1 MFSPLT
7 KRPKQSSRNDRTPHH
22 RVAPPDSPAT
32 HNRESAQRD
41 SFISDRP
48 ATGTPARL
56 GVLVCLVSP
65 VNNGEKGDDTNQLK
79 PVFFGEFPQ
88 LVRDE
93 QTCFLRNNSPLVRDV
108 NVSGGMDKETCLS
121 WFIIGTKLFVWSQLT
136 TFTIKK
142 LVSAVSWD
150 QSAGAASRARS
161 PVDSSVSVPKITR
174 GVVYWSDLFSGQ
186 EVAPVTNLG
195 SSDETGAY
203 SSPKVRKSSAFVIA
217 MACSSSG
224 GLWQFTCSPTDVT
237 SSQVHLDV
245 SSSSMSE
252 GYPRSLLWQFSQGLS
267 TQSCCYF
274 ESILRKGLHCFTIEP
289 DLTVLEVWRHEIVG
303 TDGDSSIK
311 KDIASQKQIWPLDL
325 QVDDQGKVITVLVAT
340 ICMDRFSSSSY
351 TQYSLL
357 TLQHKS
363 ETRFSD
369 GREEWV
375 PEKQGPIQV
384 IIPKAR
390 VEDKEFL
397 FSMKL
402 RVGGR
407 PQGLAII
414 LSGDGTATVC
424 YFHGNSS
431 RLYKFDLPYDA
442 GKVLDASVL
451 SSDDEHECGAWT
463 VLTEKAGEWAI
474 PEKAVVLGGVEPP
487 ERSLLRKGSSNER
500 SRDETRNTPY
510 GVTRLLLE
518 WIDSDLQNSKDQGNA
533 KMGIFRQTARDEES
547 EALLG
552 QLFEE
557 FLLSGKVDGSLGK
570 LSESDGETNV
580 FARKSK
586 SIVDT
591 LAKHWTST
599 RGAEIVA
606 MTVISAQLVEKQQK
620 HEQFLNFLALS
631 KCHVELCSKQ
641 KLQKLINQSHSGR
654 FGSPNAAAED
664 QVSCALWD
672 LIQFVG
678 ERARRNTVLLMDRD
692 NAEVFYSKVSEIEEV
707 FHCLNRQ
714 LEYLIR
720 AEQPLGIQVQRA
732 CELSNVSSV
741 VVSTAKMEQEKENK
755 ALLDEYWTRRDTI
768 FDCLYQQAKE
778 FMEADFQSVK
788 ERTDIFRN
796 RCSDLLSVAK
806 RHAGYKIMWKIC
818 YDLNDT
824 GLLKNLMHEGVGPQ
838 GGFGYFVFQQ
848 LYDMTQFSMLLRL
861 GEGFQDEL
869 LIFLKRHSD
878 LMWLHEVFLHQFPSA
893 SDTLHALALAQ
904 DEESM
909 KAIEEGRVS
918 ETEDVQPT
926 FAERK
931 RFLNL
936 SKIAYVADKDADS
949 KSKMKRIEADLKLL
963 KLQELIEICLSVQGQ
978 WTAVKAFEV
987 FAWTS
992 CSFRENHKSLLEECL
1007 RNAADQDDWDRLHQ
1021 ASTNEALFQA
1031 SKRCYGPNR
1040 VNDFDG
1046 DFAQV
1051 LPLRRENPVDK
1062 TSSVEDVLISHKDF
1076 AEVGETNANCN
1087 HAGLCRR
1094 RYRSRRSLISNG
1106 VIALHLS
1113 DVCISVVNDVEGMPL
1128 ISK

>member
-1 MFSPLT
+1 
-7 KRPKQSSRNDRTPHH
+7 
-22 RVAPPDSPAT
+22 
-32 HNRESAQRD
+32 
-41 SFISDRP
+41 
-48 ATGTPARL
+48 
-56 GVLVCLVSP
+56 
-65 VNNGEKGDDTNQLK
+65 
-79 PVFFGEFPQ
+79 
-88 LVRDE
+88 
-93 QTCFLRNNSPLVRDV
+93 
-108 NVSGGMDKETCLS
+108 
-121 WFIIGTKLFVWSQLT
+121 
-136 TFTIKK
+136 
-142 LVSAVSWD
+142 
-150 QSAGAASRARS
+150 
-161 PVDSSVSVPKITR
+161 
-174 GVVYWSDLFSGQ
+174 
-186 EVAPVTNLG
+186 
-195 SSDETGAY
+195 
-203 SSPKVRKSSAFVIA
+203 
-217 MACSSSG
+217 
-224 GLWQFTCSPTDVT
+224 
-237 SSQVHLDV
+237 
-245 SSSSMSE
+245 
-252 GYPRSLLWQFSQGLS
+252 
-267 TQSCCYF
+267 
-274 ESILRKGLHCFTIEP
+274 
-289 DLTVLEVWRHEIVG
+289 
-303 TDGDSSIK
+303 
-311 KDIASQKQIWPLDL
+311 
-325 QVDDQGKVITVLVAT
+325 VDDHGKVITVLVAT

-375 PEKQGPIQV
+375 PEKQDPIQV

-407 PQGLAII
+407 PQGSAII

-424 YFHGNSS
+424 YFHGNST

-510 GVTRLLLE
+510 GVARLLLE

-570 LSESDGETNV
+570 LSESGAFERDGEME
-580 FARKSK
+580 RPIK

-620 HEQFLNFLALS
+620 HEKFLNFLALS

-641 KLQKLINQSHSGR
+641 KLQKLINQSRSGR

-732 CELSNVSSV
+732 CELSNACVTILRTALDYKNEHQLLVLVLPLLNWSKKKKTKLCLMSIGLAGIQF
-741 VVSTAKMEQEKENK
+741 STVF
-755 ALLDEYWTRRDTI
+755 I
-768 FDCLYQQAKE
+768 
-778 FMEADFQSVK
+778 
-788 ERTDIFRN
+788 N
-796 RCSDLLSVAK
+796 RPKNLLSVAK

-848 LYDMTQFSMLLRL
+848 LYDMKQFSKLLRL
-861 GEGFQDEL
+861 GEDFQDEL

-878 LMWLHEVFLHQFPSA
+878 LMWLHQVFLHQFSSA

-963 KLQELIEICLSVQGQ
+963 KLQGQ

-1021 ASTNEALFQA
+1021 ASTNE
-1031 SKRCYGPNR
+1031 